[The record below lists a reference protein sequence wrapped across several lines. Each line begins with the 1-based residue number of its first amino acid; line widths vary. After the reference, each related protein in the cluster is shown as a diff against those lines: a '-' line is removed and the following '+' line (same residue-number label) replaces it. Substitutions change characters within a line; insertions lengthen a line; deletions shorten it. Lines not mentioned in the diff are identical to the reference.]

1 MPILEN
7 LHIYYIKKLIV
18 LISHKLNIHILK
30 MVIYASST
38 EFNYIQFQHIKTTIK
53 LSNNKQK
60 HNR

>member
-1 MPILEN
+1 MPILEKLN
-7 LHIYYIKKLIV
+7 IYYTN
-18 LISHKLNIHILK
+18 KLNIHILK

-38 EFNYIQFQHIKTTIK
+38 EFKYIQFQHIKTTIK